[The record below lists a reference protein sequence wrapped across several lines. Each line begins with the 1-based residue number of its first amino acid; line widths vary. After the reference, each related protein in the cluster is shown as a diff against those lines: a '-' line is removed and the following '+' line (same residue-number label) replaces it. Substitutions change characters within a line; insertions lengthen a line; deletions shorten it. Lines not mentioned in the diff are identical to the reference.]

1 MIKAVIFDLGNV
13 LLYFDHQIIY
23 QRLEQY
29 LESPST
35 LQLKQDTVREQIQ
48 LFERGRINADEFYDS
63 LTRILDF
70 QGLTQ
75 KQFERIWTEIFW
87 LNDELLS
94 LLPSLRKQVSLH
106 MLSNTNALHFEFARR
121 AFPEVF
127 RWFSTITLSYE
138 VETSKPDIRIF
149 QHVVNEAKV
158 TPAECLYFDDINR
171 HIVGATELG
180 ICAYQYHS
188 VQSVNDICRLY
199 DIIV

>member
-13 LLYFDHQIIY
+13 LLYFDHRIIY
-23 QRLEQY
+23 QRLERY

-35 LQLKQDTVREQIQ
+35 LQLKQDTINEQIQ
-48 LFERGRINADEFYDS
+48 LFEKGRINADEFYDS
-63 LTRILDF
+63 LSMILDF

-75 KQFERIWTEIFW
+75 SHFEKIWTEIFW
-87 LNDELLS
+87 LNDEILS
-94 LLPSLRKQVSLH
+94 LIPSLRKQVSLH
-106 MLSNTNALHFEFARR
+106 MLSNTNALHFEYARN

-138 VETSKPDIRIF
+138 VEASKPDIHIF
-149 QHVVNEAKV
+149 QHVVNEAEA
-158 TPAECLYFDDINR
+158 TPSECLYFDDINR
-171 HIVGATELG
+171 HIMAANELG
-180 ICAYQYHS
+180 IHAYQYHS